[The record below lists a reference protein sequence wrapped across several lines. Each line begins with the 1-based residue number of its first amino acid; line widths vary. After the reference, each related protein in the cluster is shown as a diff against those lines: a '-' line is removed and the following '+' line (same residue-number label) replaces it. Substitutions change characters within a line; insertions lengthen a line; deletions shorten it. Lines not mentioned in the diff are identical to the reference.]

1 MSIFPVPL
9 SGTDNTLM
17 WAEEAGIE
25 EAARAQLRNVAAL
38 PWTRGV
44 RVMPDVHY
52 GLGATVGSVIAM
64 SQAVAPAAVGVD
76 IGCGMTAV
84 RTNLRPDQLPE
95 DLAGLRHQIERAVP
109 VGFSMHNGEARTIAR
124 HPDLKARYQTVMGE
138 FQQLYARDLT
148 ASARTGRAEAKAGGQ
163 VGTLGGGNHFIELC
177 SGDDGRVWVTLHSGS
192 RGTGNQLAQVH
203 MGIAQGLAHNQNLA
217 DRDLAVFIAGSPQM
231 EHYLHDLWWA
241 QAYAL
246 LNRDVMLAAICDELS
261 RAIDGIAFEDP
272 IRCHHNYVAVE
283 THDGEELIVTRKGA
297 IRAGAGDMGV
307 IPGSMG
313 TGSYIVTGLG
323 NETSYQ
329 SASHGAGRRMSRRA
343 AKRTF
348 TADDLA
354 VQTAG
359 IECRKD
365 TGVIDE
371 IPAAYKD
378 IDDVI
383 AAQTD
388 LVSVVARLQ
397 TLLCVKG

>member
-1 MSIFPVPL
+1 
-9 SGTDNTLM
+9 
-17 WAEEAGIE
+17 
-25 EAARAQLRNVAAL
+25 
-38 PWTRGV
+38 
-44 RVMPDVHY
+44 
-52 GLGATVGSVIAM
+52 
-64 SQAVAPAAVGVD
+64 
-76 IGCGMTAV
+76 
-84 RTNLRPDQLPE
+84 
-95 DLAGLRHQIERAVP
+95 
-109 VGFSMHNGEARTIAR
+109 
-124 HPDLKARYQTVMGE
+124 
-138 FQQLYARDLT
+138 
-148 ASARTGRAEAKAGGQ
+148 
-163 VGTLGGGNHFIELC
+163 
-177 SGDDGRVWVTLHSGS
+177 
-192 RGTGNQLAQVH
+192 
-203 MGIAQGLAHNQNLA
+203 
-217 DRDLAVFIAGSPQM
+217 
-231 EHYLHDLWWA
+231 
-241 QAYAL
+241 
-246 LNRDVMLAAICDELS
+246 MLAAICDELS